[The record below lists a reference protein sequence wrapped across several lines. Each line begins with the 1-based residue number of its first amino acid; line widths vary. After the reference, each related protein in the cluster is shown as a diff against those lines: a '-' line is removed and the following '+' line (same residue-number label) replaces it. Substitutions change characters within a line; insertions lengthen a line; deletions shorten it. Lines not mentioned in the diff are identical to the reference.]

1 MYDGGV
7 AEPISLMSNLDDL
20 FKSYPRHLTVSEL
33 TEVLDISRPT
43 AYRWLQE
50 GKLPAYRM
58 NGTWV
63 ILRDDVRDWL
73 KEGRNDP
80 PPSSD

>member
-1 MYDGGV
+1 MEDKT
-7 AEPISLMSNLDDL
+7 LMSNVDDL
-20 FKSYPRHLTVSEL
+20 FKGYPRHLSVSEL
-33 TEVLDISRPT
+33 MDVLDISRPT

-50 GKLPAYRM
+50 GKVPAYLR

-80 PPSSD
+80 PPDSD